1 MEYKDYYKVLGVGKK
16 ATQGEIK
23 KAFRALAVKYHPDKN
38 PDDKTAKE
46 QFILVNEANEVL
58 SDPKKRKEYDELGNN
73 WQQNQQYRR
82 QQSASGNRRQYAG
95 GTNASNFSSF
105 FEQFFGTENG
115 FSGAQRDYKGGD
127 LETTMEI
134 SLEEAYSGTN
144 RVIQLENEKIRITTK
159 PGVYQDQVLKI
170 KNKGVKGSSEKH
182 NGDLFVKIKIYPH
195 RKFVRKENDLY
206 CDHAIDLYTAVLGG
220 ESVVD
225 TLSGQVKIKIE
236 EGTQNG
242 KTIRL
247 KGKGMPILDRATLFG
262 DLYVQ
267 LLVLIPTKLKHHQ
280 RELFEKL
287 KDLS

>member
-23 KAFRALAVKYHPDKN
+23 KAFRAMAVKYHPDKN

-82 QQSASGNRRQYAG
+82 QQSAANDRRQYAG
-95 GTNASNFSSF
+95 NPNASNFSSF
-105 FEQFFGTENG
+105 FEQFFGGDAG
-115 FSGAQRDYKGGD
+115 FSGTQGNYKGGD
-127 LETTMEI
+127 LETEMEI
-134 SLEEAYSGTN
+134 SLEEAFVGTN

-159 PGVYQDQVLKI
+159 PGVYQGQVLKI
-170 KNKGVKGSSEKH
+170 KNKGIKGSSENY
-182 NGDLFVKIKIYPH
+182 NGDLFVKIKIHPH
-195 RKFVRKENDLY
+195 PKYVRKENDLY
-206 CDHAIDLYTAVLGG
+206 YEHVVDLYTAVLGG

-236 EGTQNG
+236 AGTQNG

-247 KGKGMPILDRATLFG
+247 KGKGMPMHDKLLLFG
-262 DLYVQ
+262 DMYVQ
-267 LLVLIPTKLKHHQ
+267 LHVLIPTKLKQEQ
-280 RELFEKL
+280 REMFEKL
-287 KDLS
+287 QQLG